1 MHTMYMTNA
10 TIDYY
15 CGKRYKNARY
25 SDESGFFTTF
35 NVDRKKWERERE
47 EKAPHTLTK
56 YIECEIKIAI
66 VFEWPINIAYF
77 TKH

>member
-15 CGKRYKNARY
+15 SGKRYKNARY
-25 SDESGFFTTF
+25 SDESGFKCRQEK
-35 NVDRKKWERERE
+35 NERERE
-47 EKAPHTLTK
+47 KALHTPTK

>member
-1 MHTMYMTNA
+1 MHSMYTTNA
-10 TIDYY
+10 TIVYY
-15 CGKRYKNARY
+15 SGKRYKNARY
-25 SDESGFFTTF
+25 SDESGFKC
-35 NVDRKKWERERE
+35 RQKKKNERD
-47 EKAPHTLTK
+47 EKAPHTPTK

>member
-1 MHTMYMTNA
+1 MYMTNA

-15 CGKRYKNARY
+15 SGKRYKNARY
-25 SDESGFFTTF
+25 SDESGFKC
-35 NVDRKKWERERE
+35 RQKKTRERE
-47 EKAPHTLTK
+47 EALHTPTK
-56 YIECEIKIAI
+56 YIECEIKIAL